1 MQTDR
6 NPDDDL
12 YEYPELHNALQEL
25 SPSWPVHRPRPVRSD
40 TLPLYHESLAIDI
53 DGDSLPTSNSNSS
66 SNDMNRRT
74 EEENDG
80 DIDSDSNS
88 TLHTSPFLFS
98 SLSVHAHHSQHDLF
112 SVLPRSRQNTP
123 PPFGLPLPLDHPP
136 LLRSRPNTPLER
148 FASSML
154 AANPLEKEFSRDPTF
169 LQIDTTST
177 SADAYADDHDHR
189 ESGSSSH
196 LYAAYLPPSWT
207 LFGDLNRL
215 FENPAG
221 RLTNAQRAF
230 ILLYSM
236 YEVYRT
242 VISSFLVVFVPQKC
256 ALSATL
262 SPPPPPNDT
271 HACTLLQNLVPQDTL
286 EVVAITF
293 NSVLAFY
300 FCLLFWL
307 ERTREKE
314 IQKHLVIDRAQP
326 TDKECLVA
334 MLRSMDPLARSHI
347 TKMNNLYRFCAQGMI
362 TLVCVNMCISCAV
375 VSKNYLNN
383 NTAIVFITN
392 ALFMVNRIYK
402 ALVITS
408 SGEYNIYSAYRTD
421 NLLYNRDRSSE
432 FHLRTGVACAATT
445 AKAGADTGADAG
457 ANAPGTENAGMH
469 MV

>member
-6 NPDDDL
+6 DPDDDL
-12 YEYPELHNALQEL
+12 YEYPELHDALREL
-25 SPSWPVHRPRPVRSD
+25 PPAWPVHRPRPVRSH
-40 TLPLYHESLAIDI
+40 TLPGLQRHLAVDV
-53 DGDSLPTSNSNSS
+53 DADSLPTTSSNSN
-66 SNDMNRRT
+66 DTPRRRT
-74 EEENDG
+74 VSTEEEENDG
-80 DIDSDSNS
+80 DIDSDSNSNS

-98 SLSVHAHHSQHDLF
+98 SLSVHAHPSQHDLF

-123 PPFGLPLPLDHPP
+123 P

-148 FASSML
+148 IASSML

-169 LQIDTTST
+169 LQVNASPL
-177 SADAYADDHDHR
+177 SAGADDAEPPR
-189 ESGSSSH
+189 EGGSSH
-196 LYAAYLPPSWT
+196 ATYLPPSWT

-230 ILLYSM
+230 ILLYSL

-256 ALSATL
+256 ALLGDSAAA
-262 SPPPPPNDT
+262 SAAAAPPPQPTDA
-271 HACTLLQNLVPQDTL
+271 HACTLFQNLVPQDTL

-307 ERTREKE
+307 ERTREKQ
-314 IQKHLVIDRAQP
+314 IQQHLVIDRTQP

-432 FHLRTGVACAATT
+432 FHLRTAGGGGDAADPS
-445 AKAGADTGADAG
+445 AAGT
-457 ANAPGTENAGMH
+457 MH